1 MLVLAGRRDF
11 LNNPVTDESR
21 QTVAAERI
29 SHVRNNILEMSL
41 FKHSI
46 IHNYSWKVLQQ
57 QQHGEWG
64 LIVDRTCTNCCQLL
78 LSLPSYYYSGSYFK
92 SGMVHLSCSKKKN
105 SCLFLFTMTRL
116 FYFNLFCAY
125 QLFKATLTLFV
136 SNSATDCLLNLSQ
149 EPSTIVKGFV
159 PGW

>member
-1 MLVLAGRRDF
+1 VLVLAGRRDF

-64 LIVDRTCTNCCQLL
+64 LIVN
-78 LSLPSYYYSGSYFK
+78 YY
-92 SGMVHLSCSKKKN
+92 
-105 SCLFLFTMTRL
+105 
-116 FYFNLFCAY
+116 
-125 QLFKATLTLFV
+125 
-136 SNSATDCLLNLSQ
+136 
-149 EPSTIVKGFV
+149 
-159 PGW
+159 